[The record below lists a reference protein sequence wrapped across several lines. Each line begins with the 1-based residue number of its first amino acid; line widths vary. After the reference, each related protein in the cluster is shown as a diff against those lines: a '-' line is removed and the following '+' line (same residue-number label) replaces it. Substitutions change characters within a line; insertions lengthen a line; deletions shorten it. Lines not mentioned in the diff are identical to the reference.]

1 MLIIS
6 TSARAQD
13 NLIIS
18 EVTDPADDY
27 SGRFIELYN
36 AGSEA
41 VDFSTLT
48 FYLSRQ
54 SNGGTSWGDVQLA
67 GSLAAGETYVIGGS
81 GFESLYGFAPDLLTG
96 ILIGNG
102 DDAYCLFRD
111 GDHSAGILQD
121 IFGAIGID
129 GTGESWEYED
139 SRAVRVEGVTVP
151 NTTWT
156 AAEWEI
162 ASADIGDCDPG
173 THHGSEGNDTIPPGD
188 YAISILSDTV
198 NTGQPVEV
206 HISVS
211 ELTVEDNIIAYQFDI
226 DYDSLVLEYTGISVA
241 GTIAEGGTVV
251 ANASVAGKLSVGYI
265 NTTAITGTGD
275 ILILQFNSQ
284 VIDTTDLYI
293 SNAYLNNTPVQ
304 YLTHGTI
311 TIAEIAP
318 PTAVITYNDSINRF
332 ADTLMITATFSELM
346 DPGIPV
352 RLSLSGVVNLAD
364 ADMARLNDTVYYYL
378 FPIPKA
384 DGEVTIRL
392 SNGTDL
398 WGNEV
403 VSVPTSGD
411 TFTITAFTPGDVN
424 DDGVIQAYDAA
435 LTLQYSVGIDPLPAI
450 DPMPWENWRD
460 STANVDGT
468 GGITANDA
476 ALILQYSTG
485 IISGFSGEGMKSVFL
500 ANVTV
505 EVVGHHIV
513 FYSYGELL
521 GLNISTTN
529 ENGILGAPEVL
540 AEEFTLLNPTG
551 FMSAFNING
560 TVYNIGLCTAQS
572 PPDGSA
578 VMKIPFHG
586 GGSVSFD
593 MIVNTD
599 EDRLTIDLP
608 TGLVESPHE
617 ELTIFPNPA
626 TERLNISGLSGQAE
640 ARIYNIHGQLMIT
653 ALAGAPAGEINV
665 SDLPAGFYMIMLETN
680 KETVVRR
687 FSKK

>member
-1 MLIIS
+1 MKKNFTQLLFGAMLIIS

-206 HISVS
+206 HILVS

-332 ADTLMITATFSELM
+332 ADTLMITAMNSS
-346 DPGIPV
+346 GIGSV
-352 RLSLSGVVNLAD
+352 LVLDSLGKQIKSITYMSNSKNSVTDLISFECDRDGNMIIAHKFKDLILK
-364 ADMARLNDTVYYYL
+364 LN
-378 FPIPKA
+378 K
-384 DGEVTIRL
+384 DGEET
-392 SNGTDL
+392 
-398 WGNEV
+398 
-403 VSVPTSGD
+403 
-411 TFTITAFTPGDVN
+411 
-424 DDGVIQAYDAA
+424 
-435 LTLQYSVGIDPLPAI
+435 
-450 DPMPWENWRD
+450 WR
-460 STANVDGT
+460 
-468 GGITANDA
+468 
-476 ALILQYSTG
+476 
-485 IISGFSGEGMKSVFL
+485 K
-500 ANVTV
+500 
-505 EVVGHHIV
+505 
-513 FYSYGELL
+513 ELL
-521 GLNISTTN
+521 GGIQSKRKSIFGIVAPKDIVYKDIVCDTRGNIF
-529 ENGILGAPEVL
+529 VL
-540 AEEFTLLNPTG
+540 
-551 FMSAFNING
+551 
-560 TVYNIGLCTAQS
+560 
-572 PPDGSA
+572 
-578 VMKIPFHG
+578 
-586 GGSVSFD
+586 GGSYSENKSCDIYVLTPHGEKIAVITLPEKSHCIHID
-593 MIVNTD
+593 RQNNLYARASMGAGLKKYQIVY
-599 EDRLTIDLP
+599 
-608 TGLVESPHE
+608 
-617 ELTIFPNPA
+617 
-626 TERLNISGLSGQAE
+626 Q
-640 ARIYNIHGQLMIT
+640 
-653 ALAGAPAGEINV
+653 
-665 SDLPAGFYMIMLETN
+665 
-680 KETVVRR
+680 
-687 FSKK
+687 